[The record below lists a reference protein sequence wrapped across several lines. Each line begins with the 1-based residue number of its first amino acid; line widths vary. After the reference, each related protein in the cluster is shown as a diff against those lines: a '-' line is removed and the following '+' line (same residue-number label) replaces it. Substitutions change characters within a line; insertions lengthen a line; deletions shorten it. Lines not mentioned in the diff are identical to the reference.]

1 MNSCCAQIA
10 HPVGS
15 VRSALATTYKA
26 APIVEVEAHLS
37 KDMLRNDVPD
47 GCSGVAI
54 DKPRL
59 NENVVQEFPGAAAL

>member
-1 MNSCCAQIA
+1 
-10 HPVGS
+10 
-15 VRSALATTYKA
+15 
-26 APIVEVEAHLS
+26 
-37 KDMLRNDVPD
+37 MLRNDVPD